1 MIFMNKVV
9 PVVILLFPLSEIF
22 LSIVKR
28 ARGDVTRADRGSMRL
43 LWLAIGLG
51 VGLAI
56 ASQWVPSAG
65 MRISEL
71 LRQASSLILL
81 LGGLAL
87 RWMAILTLGRHFTVQ
102 VVIRRDH
109 ELVERGLYRVLRHPS
124 YAGLLIAFLGLGI
137 HFANWLSLAAL
148 MLPIGA
154 AVLYRIG
161 TEEKALRQAFG
172 ASWESYRSRTKRLIP
187 RIY

>member
-1 MIFMNKVV
+1 MKTVLSAVV
-9 PVVILLFPLSEIF
+9 LLFPLSEVF

-56 ASQWVPSAG
+56 GSQWVPSARLR
-65 MRISEL
+65 MSES
-71 LRQASSLILL
+71 LRQVSSLVFL
-81 LGGLAL
+81 LGGLVL
-87 RWMAILTLGRHFTVQ
+87 RWTAILTLGRHFTVQ
-102 VVIRRDH
+102 VAIRRDH
-109 ELVERGLYRVLRHPS
+109 ELVERGVYRVLRHPS
-124 YAGLLIAFLGLGI
+124 YTGALVAFLGLGI
-137 HFANWLSLAAL
+137 YFANWLSLAAL
-148 MLPIGA
+148 ILPITS

-172 ASWESYRSRTKRLIP
+172 PSWESYRSRTKRLIP
-187 RIY
+187 GIY